1 MTVKVRSISRLNGLL
16 GGPIMLVIGLG
27 ILFLGLQW
35 RASTQN
41 QIAAM
46 IPAEG
51 RVVDVVS
58 RTRTSGGERKT
69 LFYPVVEFR
78 TVDGESIRFEGS
90 TGSNPAAYRAGDT
103 VKVLYDPQ
111 TSQSALIDSWEVW
124 MPSGIVIGIGGFFA
138 LMGALALLD
147 ALAVLLKWGGLLGL
161 LGIILLRRRRT

>member
-1 MTVKVRSISRLNGLL
+1 MTVKVRSIPRLNGLL

-58 RTRTSGGERKT
+58 RTSTSYGERET

-78 TVDGESIRFEGS
+78 TVDGESIRFQGS

-111 TSQSALIDSWEVW
+111 TPQSALIDSWEEVW
-124 MPSGIVIGIGGFFA
+124 MPSGILIGIGGIFA

-147 ALAVLLKWGGLLGL
+147 A
-161 LGIILLRRRRT
+161 RQFC

>member
-1 MTVKVRSISRLNGLL
+1 MTVIVRSISRLNGLL

-27 ILFLGLQW
+27 VLFLGLQW
-35 RASTQN
+35 CAYTQN

-51 RVVDVVS
+51 RIVDVVS
-58 RTRTSGGERKT
+58 RTSTSDGERKT
-69 LFYPVVEFR
+69 FFYPVVEFR
-78 TVDGESIRFEGS
+78 TVDGESIRFQGS
-90 TGSNPAAYRAGDT
+90 TGRNPAAYRAGDT

-111 TSQSALIDSWEVW
+111 TPQSALIDSWEVW
-124 MPSGIVIGIGGFFA
+124 IPSGFLIGIGGIFA